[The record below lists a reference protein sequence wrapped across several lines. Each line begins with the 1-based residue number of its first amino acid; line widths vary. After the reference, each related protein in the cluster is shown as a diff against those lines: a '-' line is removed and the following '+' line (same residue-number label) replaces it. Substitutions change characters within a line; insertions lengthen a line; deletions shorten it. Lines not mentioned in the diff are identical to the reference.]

1 MGSLDRQVFLSSHDF
16 GLLTLSPRLAVCIS
30 GYLFG
35 FAMILV
41 YVSANSYIIDSY
53 SNYAASAMAAKTLLR
68 SEVGA
73 MVPLFVSQMFH
84 GMGFQWAGLL
94 LALIA
99 TVIAPI
105 PFVFYRYGERV
116 RERSARAT
124 QVKRVRDEVK
134 AVSEKA

>member
-1 MGSLDRQVFLSSHDF
+1 MGSLDRHVFLSSPNF
-16 GLLTLSPRLAVCIS
+16 GPLTLSRIAVCIS

-73 MVPLFVSQMFH
+73 MVPLFVTQMFH

-99 TVIAPI
+99 TAIAPI
-105 PFVFYRYGERV
+105 PFVFYRYGGQIRV
-116 RERSARAT
+116 RSARAT
-124 QVKRVRDEVK
+124 QVKRVRGGVNI
-134 AVSEKA
+134 VSEKA